1 MRSSATSRGFRAPP
15 PRLRFAQAVLPQE
28 EVGTGFEGLWGSPS
42 SPSLRSGGPPPG
54 GHRGSPSLGGKVA
67 PAEPVT
73 KGGSGSLQQS
83 PLCSED
89 SARAWLLSHGV
100 KRSGGGW
107 EGVVSNN
114 GILSRAFVRPE
125 G

>member
-1 MRSSATSRGFRAPP
+1 MAPAEPVTEGGRWEPDSRGFKAPP

-28 EVGTGFEGLWGSPS
+28 DIGFSFP
-42 SPSLRSGGPPPG
+42 
-54 GHRGSPSLGGKVA
+54 GGKVA

-114 GILSRAFVRPE
+114 GTLSKALARPE